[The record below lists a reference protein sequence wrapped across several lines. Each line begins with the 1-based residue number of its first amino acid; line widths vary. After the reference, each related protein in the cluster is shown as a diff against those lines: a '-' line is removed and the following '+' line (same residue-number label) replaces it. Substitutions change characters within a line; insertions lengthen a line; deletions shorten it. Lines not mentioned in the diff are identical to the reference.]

1 MSRNGGQILVDQLRI
16 QGAEAVFSVP
26 GESFLSVLDSLY
38 ELQGEIRLVVARHEG
53 GAANMADAHAKL
65 TGKPGI
71 CLVNRGPGATQA
83 AVGVHTAFQD
93 STPMLVLV
101 GQGPLGF
108 LGRESFQEIDHRIFF
123 SELTKWSGQIDRVER
138 IPEMIRRAYQIAL
151 QGRPGPVA
159 LSLPEDVLAATADVS
174 DAAPHVVTRPH
185 PSDADIALVFEMLES
200 ARRPLV
206 IVGGGG
212 WTADTSRLLRAFVET
227 NQLPVVASFR
237 CQDYLDND
245 SPSYIGYAGLAV
257 HPVVAGAFQTADLVI
272 AVGARLGEASTAR
285 YTLIDVHDQRQK
297 LIHVHL
303 GPEELGAVYRADLPI
318 NSGYEAFAGALAG
331 HSPVDSSAWRDWA
344 DTLRSEY
351 LDQLDPVEAP
361 GDLNL
366 ASVVRHVS
374 DRVPRDAIVT
384 NGAGNFTVWAHRYHQ
399 FHEYRTQLGPTS
411 GSMGYGV
418 PAAVAAK
425 IAAPDRVVICWTG
438 DGDASMSIMELA
450 VAMQHGL
457 DPIILL
463 VDNGM
468 LATMRMHQERH
479 YPGRVFGSELVNP
492 DFVQLARSFGA
503 HAELVERT
511 EDFADAFERCLDA
524 DVASLLDL
532 RLDPEQV
539 TPTTT
544 MSGERSDAEAR
555 KHSS

>member
-1 MSRNGGQILVDQLRI
+1 MTRNGGQILVDQLRI

-26 GESFLSVLDSLY
+26 GESYLPVLDALY
-38 ELQGEIRLVVARHEG
+38 DAQDEIELVVARHEA

-65 TGKPGI
+65 TGNPGI
-71 CLVNRGPGATQA
+71 CLVNRGPGAAQA

-101 GQGPLGF
+101 GQGPIGF
-108 LGRESFQEIDHRIFF
+108 LGRESFQEIDHRVFF
-123 SELTKWSGQIDRVER
+123 RELTKWAGQIDRVER

-159 LSLPEDVLAATADVS
+159 LSLPEDVLAATAVVP
-174 DAAPHVVTRPH
+174 DAAKHVVARPH
-185 PSDADIALVFEMLES
+185 PSESDVARTVEMLES

-206 IVGGGG
+206 VVGGGG
-212 WTADTSRLLRAFVET
+212 WTAETGRLLRTFLEASNV
-227 NQLPVVASFR
+227 PVVASFR
-237 CQDYLDND
+237 CQDYIDND
-245 SPSYIGYAGLAV
+245 SPSYIGYTGLAV
-257 HPVVAGAFQTADLVI
+257 HPVVARAFREADLVI
-272 AVGARLGEASTAR
+272 SIGARLGEASTAR
-285 YTLIDVHDQRQK
+285 YTLIDVQNQTQK

-318 NSGYEAFAGALAG
+318 NSGYEEFADALASQ
-331 HSPVDSSAWRDWA
+331 SPVDSSAWRDWS

-351 LDQLDPVEAP
+351 LAHLDPVEAP

-374 DRVPRDAIVT
+374 NRVPRDAIVT
-384 NGAGNFTVWAHRYHQ
+384 NGAGNFTVWAHRFHL

-425 IAAPDRVVICWTG
+425 IVDPNRVVVCWTG

-463 VDNGM
+463 VNNGM
-468 LATMRMHQERH
+468 LATMRMHQERR
-479 YPGRVFGSELVNP
+479 YPGRVFGSDLVNP
-492 DFVQLARSFGA
+492 DFVQLARAFGA
-503 HAELVERT
+503 YAEVVERT
-511 EDFADAFERCLDA
+511 KDFEAAFERCLEA
-524 DVASLLDL
+524 GVASLLDL
-532 RLDPEQV
+532 RIDPEQV

-544 MSGERSDAEAR
+544 MSGERADAEAR
-555 KHSS
+555 P